1 MILKEKKNFC
11 QKNKI
16 KFFNGYPCKNFT
28 KYFCIH
34 IILFQNILSIFLMC
48 SLSKKTLFSS
58 SKETK
63 IYDPLRSGGGVVRPL
78 KKHLF
83 YFCLLLLTGCLA
95 FALLKRSQL
104 PFKFIIRKFPRIP
117 GIKASNEMEAY
128 TSTLAISINLSA

>member
-63 IYDPLRSGGGVVRPL
+63 IYDPLRSGGGGGSTTKKTLILFLSPPTDWLFGVRP
-78 KKHLF
+78 F
-83 YFCLLLLTGCLA
+83 ETFTIA
-95 FALLKRSQL
+95 FQVHNSKVS
-104 PFKFIIRKFPRIP
+104 PYSGNKSF
-117 GIKASNEMEAY
+117 E
-128 TSTLAISINLSA
+128 